1 MRQRSQLLRGF
12 RENKKS
18 RFQAADVLLAGQYD
32 LFETRARNPLQTY
45 LVPTLTRFTTGL
57 KFW

>member
-1 MRQRSQLLRGF
+1 MRQRSQLLRVF
-12 RENKKS
+12 EKIKS
-18 RFQAADVLLAGQYD
+18 RFQAADVLLAGQCD
-32 LFETRARNPLQTY
+32 CFETRARNPLQTY